1 MLQKLPEKV
10 SIYCVGGAVRD
21 ALMGFASADR
31 DYLVVGA
38 TPEIMAAAGF
48 RPVGADFPV
57 FLHPQTQAE
66 YALART
72 ERKSAPGYKGFVF
85 HASPEVSLEQDLA
98 RRDLT
103 INAMAVDAVG
113 RLHDPFHGQSDLT
126 EKMLR
131 HVSPAFC
138 EDPVRLLRLARFL
151 ARWPDFRVA
160 PRTLD
165 LCRQMVQQGE
175 VNALVA
181 ERVWQELWQ
190 GLKAPAPQAMVGF
203 LAEVNSYTAVTGE
216 PPLTP
221 AEKDLLA
228 KLRQAQLP
236 TALIAAWLWGK
247 TRSGSLGSRLAL
259 PREVSQWAGLIDR
272 NCPHPP
278 LMLALSE
285 WPEAL
290 VGWAESADLFR
301 QPDRLGPLLLFGR
314 LTDPAAQTDAWRAR
328 QDRWA
333 GLAQKLVDLSVG
345 DEAQAASSA
354 GAPIAAAVRAHR
366 RAFLAQLLSL
376 G

>member
-1 MLQKLPEKV
+1 MGLP
-10 SIYCVGGAVRD
+10 ST
-21 ALMGFASADR
+21 DR

-38 TPEIMAAAGF
+38 SPEIMSAAGF

-103 INAMAVDAVG
+103 INAMAVDATG
-113 RLHDPFHGQSDLT
+113 HLHDPFHGQADLT
-126 EKMLR
+126 EKVLR

-138 EDPVRLLRLARFL
+138 EDPVRLLRLARFH

-160 PRTLD
+160 PQTLT
-165 LCRQMVQQGE
+165 LCRQMVDQGE
-175 VNALVA
+175 VDALVA

-190 GLKAPAPQAMVGF
+190 GLQAPAPQAMVGF
-203 LAEVNSYTAVTGE
+203 LAEVNGYTAVTGQ

-228 KLRQAQLP
+228 RLRQAQLP

-247 TRSGSLGSRLAL
+247 TTPGSLASQLAL
-259 PREVSQWAGLIDR
+259 PREVSQWAGLIAR
-272 NCPHPP
+272 NCPYPP
-278 LMLALSE
+278 LMLAMPE

-301 QPDRLGPLLLFGR
+301 QPDRLGPLLLLGR
-314 LTDPAAQTDAWRAR
+314 LTDPASGTEAWRAR

-333 GLAQKLVDLSVG
+333 GLAQELVGLSVG
-345 DEAQAASSA
+345 EIAQAAASGA
-354 GAPIAAAVRAHR
+354 GAPIAEAVRAHR
-366 RAFLAQLLSL
+366 RAFLAKLISL